1 MGQLNASLQAPVRE
15 QALLELSTFR
25 VKQENK
31 KRHREGPSL
40 PLQGPV
46 DLFNEWFSHLYH
58 IWKDKILDAEEAV
71 LRGDV

>member
-1 MGQLNASLQAPVRE
+1 MSRILGQLNPPPQAPVRE

-25 VKQENK
+25 VKQENE

-46 DLFNEWFSHLYH
+46 DLFNE
-58 IWKDKILDAEEAV
+58 
-71 LRGDV
+71 